1 MYDLVLQSTLDLPA
15 VQMSAPVDENQVFNS
30 APKANTSKKNPIV
43 FFDLSIGGKDIG
55 RVKMELFA
63 NVVPKTAE
71 NFRQLCTGEFMYAS
85 RP

>member
-1 MYDLVLQSTLDLPA
+1 
-15 VQMSAPVDENQVFNS
+15 MSSQPEGTVSSS

-43 FFDLSIGGKDIG
+43 FFDLAIGGKEIG

-71 NFRQLCTGEFMYAS
+71 NFRQLCTGEFLYVFS
-85 RP
+85 